1 MIKLIKRLLRCNQ
14 RKEKSVRQVGE
25 MPDTSKYY
33 KIKVNKYYGLQG
45 FEYNY
50 GVCLEVIPT
59 NEVIDRH
66 IGSGGEIIPGS
77 HLHGGG
83 YILFHLIPKGG
94 ILISKGEYLKGVE
107 NEK

>member
-1 MIKLIKRLLRCNQ
+1 MIRLIKRLLRCNQ
-14 RKEKSVRQVGE
+14 RKEKTVRLAGE
-25 MPDTSKYY
+25 IPDTSKYY

-45 FEYNY
+45 LKYNY
-50 GVCLEVIPT
+50 GVCQEVMPT
-59 NEVIDRH
+59 DEITDHH

-94 ILISKGEYLKGVE
+94 ILISKEEHLKGIE